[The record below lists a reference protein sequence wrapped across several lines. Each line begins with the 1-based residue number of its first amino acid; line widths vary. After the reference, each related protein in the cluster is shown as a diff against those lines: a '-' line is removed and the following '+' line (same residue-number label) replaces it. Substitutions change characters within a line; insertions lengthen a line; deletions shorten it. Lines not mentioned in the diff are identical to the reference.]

1 MDSGSRQGILTNG
14 SAAFIDCANE
24 RKKEDMMKKVKVLW
38 QKLRDIPT
46 DDKDCIEL
54 PFQHFQ
60 VGTHREEIWHWF
72 EDSFGIAVFDLM
84 NS

>member
-1 MDSGSRQGILTNG
+1 MMSPIRKIRLTHKGKDNM
-14 SAAFIDCANE
+14 
-24 RKKEDMMKKVKVLW
+24 RKKEDMMTNTCERMLWKKLG
-38 QKLRDIPT
+38 DIPT

>member
-1 MDSGSRQGILTNG
+1 MK
-14 SAAFIDCANE
+14 
-24 RKKEDMMKKVKVLW
+24 KKEDMMTNTCVRMLWKKLG
-38 QKLRDIPT
+38 DIPT

>member
-1 MDSGSRQGILTNG
+1 MK
-14 SAAFIDCANE
+14 E
-24 RKKEDMMKKVKVLW
+24 REKMKKVKVLW
-38 QKLRDIPT
+38 QKLGDIPT
-46 DDKDCIEL
+46 DDRDCIEL

>member
-1 MDSGSRQGILTNG
+1 
-14 SAAFIDCANE
+14 
-24 RKKEDMMKKVKVLW
+24 MKKVKVLW
-38 QKLRDIPT
+38 QKLGDIPT
-46 DDKDCIEL
+46 DEKDCIEL
-54 PFQHFQ
+54 PFRHFQ